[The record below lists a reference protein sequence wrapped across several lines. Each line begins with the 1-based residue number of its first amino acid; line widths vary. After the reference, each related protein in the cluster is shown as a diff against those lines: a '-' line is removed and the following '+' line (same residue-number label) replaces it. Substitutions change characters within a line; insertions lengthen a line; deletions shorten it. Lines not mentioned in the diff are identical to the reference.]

1 MILLLNLHFKL
12 VLVCLDE
19 GSNTV
24 IRCRSRG
31 VCDGMFPLPPDLM
44 GLVSLASR
52 LRSKTPSIT
61 SSDRWWGR

>member
-24 IRCRSRG
+24 IRCRGQDVRNG
-31 VCDGMFPLPPDLM
+31 KVKMLLPCH
-44 GLVSLASR
+44 
-52 LRSKTPSIT
+52 
-61 SSDRWWGR
+61 